1 MRKIDQLFAEYGENH
16 QNSTNKA
23 IHWICVPLI
32 FFSVVGLIASI
43 PAALVQS
50 ILGDG
55 NPYAN
60 WAAVFLVLVLIYYV
74 SLSIPLSVGMMLFA
88 VLCLFVAN
96 FIVRTTTVP
105 LWAISLIIFF
115 VAWVGQFYGHKVEGK
130 KPSFLKDIQFLL
142 IGPAWLMHFIY
153 KRLGIPY

>member
-1 MRKIDQLFAEYGENH
+1 MRKIDLLLNEYGESH
-16 QNSTNKA
+16 QDATNKA

-43 PAALVQS
+43 PSQAVQS
-50 ILGDG
+50 VLGWG

-60 WAAVFLVLVLIYYV
+60 WAGVGLVLVLLYYV
-74 SLSIPLSVGMMLFA
+74 TLSIPLSIGMALFGL
-88 VLCLFVAN
+88 LCLFVIEL
-96 FIVRTTTVP
+96 IVRVNIAP
-105 LWAISLIIFF
+105 LWMVSLVIFF

>member
-1 MRKIDQLFAEYGENH
+1 MRKIDELLSEYGESHKNE
-16 QNSTNKA
+16 TNKA

-43 PAALVQS
+43 PSGPVQTL
-50 ILGDG
+50 LGEG

-60 WAAVFLVLVLIYYV
+60 WAAIVMILVLVYYV
-74 SLSIPLSVGMMLFA
+74 SLSIPLSLGMMLFGA
-88 VLCLFVAN
+88 LCLFLVN
-96 FIVRTTTVP
+96 VVVRINIAP
-105 LWAISLIIFF
+105 LWVVCLIVF
-115 VAWVGQFYGHKVEGK
+115 VIAWIGQFYGHKVEGK

>member
-1 MRKIDQLFAEYGENH
+1 MRRIEELLNEYGESH
-16 QNSTNKA
+16 QNTTNKK

-43 PAALVQS
+43 PSSIVQQF
-50 ILGDG
+50 LGEG

-60 WAAVFLVLVLIYYV
+60 WATVTLVFVLIYYV
-74 SLSIPLSVGMMLFA
+74 SISIPLSIGMMLFGT
-88 VLCLFVAN
+88 LCLFLAN
-96 FIVRTTTVP
+96 LISRLDIAP
-105 LWAISLIIFF
+105 LWAVCLAIF
-115 VAWVGQFYGHKVEGK
+115 VIAWIGQFYGHKVEGK
-130 KPSFLKDIQFLL
+130 KPSFFKDIQFLL